1 VQKRDCRFS
10 REKRW
15 FIPADGAD
23 DLAKKGKRFAVSTK
37 LFRSRMETV
46 SAAVPAAAKPR
57 RWADVQ

>member
-1 VQKRDCRFS
+1 M
-10 REKRW
+10 
-15 FIPADGAD
+15 PADGAD
-23 DLAKKGKRFAVSTK
+23 DLAKKGKRFAISTK